1 MDVRSLRGGMAAA
14 GLFACVAAS
23 AMELP
28 DDGEPVDLAEVEAMR
43 AQAACAKG
51 TPEELAAW
59 IGIYDL
65 GDEAE
70 DDTLRREAL
79 ARIAALAEKHPS
91 SPEAQDAAS
100 ALGFTRLVAPE
111 AAEKALRRIVGKGEP
126 AARGTALLSL
136 ATTLARM
143 EMTPERLGEIM
154 SIRDRIEKEFAGQ
167 VSCDAVDHWLDR
179 FGGFTG
185 ETPDFDAADADGKR
199 FKLSDFRGKVT
210 AVIFWAY
217 WCKPCMADMPHEI
230 EVAKRF
236 KERPFAV
243 VGVNADKGAPAEL
256 KARFEKTGIPWRNA
270 LDGGHAGP
278 IVTKWGVKG
287 WPTVL
292 VLDAAGKVRYVDA
305 RGEDLDRAVEALLAE
320 KR

>member
-1 MDVRSLRGGMAAA
+1 MDARSLRGGMAVV

-23 AMELP
+23 AMEFS
-28 DDGEPVDLAEVEAMR
+28 DAREPVDLAEVEAMR
-43 AQAACAKG
+43 ARAARAKG
-51 TPEELAAW
+51 TPEELSAW
-59 IGIYDL
+59 IGIHDL
-65 GDEAE
+65 ADDAE
-70 DDTLRREAL
+70 DDALCRESL
-79 ARIAALAEKHPS
+79 ARIAALAEMHPS
-91 SPEAQDAAS
+91 SPEAEDAAS

-111 AAEKALRRIVGKGEP
+111 AAEKALRRIVEKGEP

-167 VSCDAVDHWLDR
+167 VSCDALDHWLDR
-179 FGGFTG
+179 FGGFVG
-185 ETPDFDAADADGKR
+185 ETLDFDATDADGKR
-199 FKLSDFRGKVT
+199 FKLSDYRGKVT
-210 AVIFWAY
+210 AVVFWAY

-236 KERPFAV
+236 QEKPFAI
-243 VGVNADKGAPAEL
+243 VGVNADKGAPTEL

-270 LDGGHAGP
+270 LDGGPSGP
-278 IVTKWGVKG
+278 IVNKLGVSG
-287 WPTVL
+287 WPTVV
-292 VLDAAGKVRYVDA
+292 VLDRSGKVRYVDA

-320 KR
+320 NR